1 MNRSVDIVNELKEIS
16 PLVAGIGCANVFTVP
31 DGYFDTIARTVLI
44 SVGEGKTQAT
54 SNNDVPA
61 GYFDN
66 LANNIL
72 GKIKGTVANE
82 LQEVSP
88 LLAGIKKENP
98 FKVPEHYFE
107 AIPGEVF
114 AKLDT
119 EEVELSSTL
128 QDAKKLQPFAI
139 PQEYFD
145 NLSDEVLNKV
155 QLQPGAKL
163 VTMPKRR
170 SIVLKFAAA
179 AIFTGAVV
187 LGVYKMANP
196 GTVIIPDNSTAVL
209 APAIEQGKALA
220 SDDKK
225 FEETL
230 GSLNEDDIAKYLEK
244 NGSES
249 DMALLTSDLDEENLP
264 DQDDYLTDEKTL
276 DHFIETINSK
286 N

>member
-16 PLVAGIGCANVFTVP
+16 PLVAGIGCGNVFTVP
-31 DGYFDTIARTVLI
+31 EGYFDTIAGTVLI
-44 SVGEGKTQAT
+44 SVGEGYSQAT
-54 SNNDVPA
+54 SNNDIPA

-66 LANNIL
+66 LANNII

-88 LLAGIKKENP
+88 LLAGIRKENP
-98 FKVPEHYFE
+98 FKVPAHYFE
-107 AIPGEVF
+107 KFTGEVLE
-114 AKLDT
+114 KLDT
-119 EEVELSSTL
+119 EEIQLSSTL
-128 QDAKKLQPFAI
+128 LDAKKLQPYTI
-139 PQEYFD
+139 PQGYFD
-145 NLSDEVLNKV
+145 NLGDDVLNK
-155 QLQPGAKL
+155 LQTKSGAKL

-170 SIVLKFAAA
+170 NSILKYAAA
-179 AIFTGAVV
+179 AVFTGAVV
-187 LGVYKMANP
+187 LGVYKMVNP
-196 GTVIIPDNSTAVL
+196 GTSIINDNPITAL

-230 GSLNEDDIAKYLEK
+230 GNLNEDDIAKYLEK
-244 NGSES
+244 NGSEA

-264 DQDDYLTDEKTL
+264 DQDDYLTDERTL
-276 DHFIETINSK
+276 DNFIETINSK

>member
-1 MNRSVDIVNELKEIS
+1 MNRSVDIVNELNEIS
-16 PLVAGIGCANVFTVP
+16 PLLAGIGYTNVFTIP
-31 DGYFDTIARTVLI
+31 DGYFDSIAGTVLI
-44 SVGEGKTQAT
+44 SVGEVNSLAT
-54 SNNDVPA
+54 TNADVPT
-61 GYFDN
+61 GYFDELSN
-66 LANNIL
+66 KIL

-82 LQEVSP
+82 LEEVSP
-88 LLAGIKKENP
+88 LLAGIIKENP

-107 AIPGEVF
+107 AIPAEVL

-128 QDAKKLQPFAI
+128 QEAKKLQAFTV
-139 PQEYFD
+139 PQGYFD
-145 NLSDEVLNKV
+145 NLGDEVLNKV
-155 QLQPGAKL
+155 QQQPGAKL

-170 SIVLKFAAA
+170 NIVLKYAAA

-196 GTVIIPDNSTAVL
+196 GTVIIPANSTAVL

-230 GSLNEDDIAKYLEK
+230 GSLNEDDVAKYLEK
-244 NGSES
+244 NGSEA

-264 DQDDYLTDEKTL
+264 DQDDYLTDQKTL
-276 DHFIETINSK
+276 DNFIETINSK